1 MLAKSKLSS
10 SDQDEL
16 SIYVERG
23 VVVEGNVKTPDCPP
37 CNDNLEI
44 LALQET
50 RPTANIM
57 VHAILGRQ
65 RSRIEL
71 KFHPL
76 WRVLSGITRSKER
89 CRGDGSVEALHQIV
103 SGFQGI
109 SGLFGRHDQCLPLS
123 IAIVRECIRNGL
135 SAKMVLGVQTNPF
148 NAHAWVQFGNILLI
162 DDPNFVKDFTPIL
175 AV

>member
-1 MLAKSKLSS
+1 MLAQTKLSS

-16 SIYVERG
+16 RIYVECG
-23 VVVEGNVKTPDCPP
+23 IVVEGNVKRPDRPP
-37 CNDNLEI
+37 CNDDLEV
-44 LALQET
+44 LTLQET
-50 RPTANIM
+50 RPTANFV

-65 RSRIEL
+65 RSRVEL
-71 KFHPL
+71 KFRPL
-76 WRVLSGITRSKER
+76 WRVLSGIERSKER
-89 CRGDGSVEALHQIV
+89 CSGNGSVEALHRV
-103 SGFQGI
+103 ASGFQGI

-123 IAIVRECIRNGL
+123 IAIVRECLRNGL